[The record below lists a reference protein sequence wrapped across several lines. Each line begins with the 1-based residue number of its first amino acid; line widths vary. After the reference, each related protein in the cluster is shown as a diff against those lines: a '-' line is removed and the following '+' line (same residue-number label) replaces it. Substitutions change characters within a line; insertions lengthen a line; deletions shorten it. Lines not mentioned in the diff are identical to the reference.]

1 MAPANL
7 KDVARL
13 AGVHPATA
21 SRALNERTAS
31 MVNAQTVRRVR
42 EAADTLGYRVNRV
55 ARGLKTRRSYTIGML
70 IPDITNPFFPAMV
83 RGAEDCLHASGY
95 TLVLAD
101 TDNDPDE
108 ERRHRDVM
116 LERQVDGLLLG
127 TSRRRD
133 EVVEQLLA
141 SGVPFVLVNRTVD
154 RGTVAAV
161 IPDDHAGMTLAVDH
175 LHDLGHRS
183 IGHVA
188 GPSLTSTG
196 SRRRA
201 GFLEAVRS
209 LGLEA
214 PAPTEASAFTIEAGR
229 TAADALLS
237 GRPRPTAIVAA
248 NDLIALGVL
257 DAAAAIGLSCPD
269 DLSVIGFNDMAFVDR
284 MQPPLTTVR
293 VDEYEL
299 GLRAA
304 RLLLTLVDDPTAQRA
319 TLMVAPELV
328 IRAST
333 APPPAV
339 RRRV

>member
-1 MAPANL
+1 MPPANL

-13 AGVHPATA
+13 AGVHPATV
-21 SRALNERTAS
+21 SRALNERTAG
-31 MVNAQTVRRVR
+31 MVNEQTVRRVR
-42 EAADTLGYRVNRV
+42 EAADALGYRVNRV

-70 IPDITNPFFPAMV
+70 IPDITNPFFPGMV
-83 RGAEDCLHASGY
+83 RGAEDCLHASGF

-127 TSRRRD
+127 TARRRD
-133 EVVEQLLA
+133 EVVEQLIA
-141 SGVPFVLVNRTVD
+141 ADVPFVLVNRTVD
-154 RGTVAAV
+154 RGKVAAV
-161 IPDDHAGMTLAVDH
+161 IPDDHAGMALAVDH

-201 GFLEAVRS
+201 GFLEAMRE
-209 LGLEA
+209 LGLEPA
-214 PAPTEASAFTIEAGR
+214 PPTEASAFTIEAGR
-229 TAADALLS
+229 SAADALLRS
-237 GRPRPTAIVAA
+237 GRRPTAIVAA
-248 NDLIALGVL
+248 NDLVALGVL
-257 DAAAAIGLSCPD
+257 DAAAAIGLECPE
-269 DLSVIGFNDMAFVDR
+269 DLSVIGFNDMTFVDR

-293 VDEYEL
+293 VDEYGL

-304 RLLLTLVDDPTAQRA
+304 RVLLTLVDDPAAPREI
-319 TLMVAPELV
+319 LMVAPELV
-328 IRAST
+328 VRAST
-333 APPPAV
+333 APPRATGS
-339 RRRV
+339 RR